1 MTEFSIGPGVQQAM
15 AEHGDEPRSDEQ
27 FIILR
32 EGDKVSMTFGR
43 DATYYWME
51 ADNATKRCPFR

>member
-1 MTEFSIGPGVQQAM
+1 MTEYSIGPGVQAAM
-15 AEHGDEPRSDEQ
+15 AAAGDEPRSDEQ

-32 EGDKVSMTFGR
+32 EGAKVSMTFGR
-43 DATYYWME
+43 DAQYFWME